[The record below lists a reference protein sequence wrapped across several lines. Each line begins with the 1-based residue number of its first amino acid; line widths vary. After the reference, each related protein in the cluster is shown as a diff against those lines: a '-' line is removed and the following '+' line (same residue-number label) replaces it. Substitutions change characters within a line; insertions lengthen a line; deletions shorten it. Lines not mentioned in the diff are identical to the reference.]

1 MIAMSS
7 KKLAP
12 FHADHVGSLLR
23 PEILKEARHR
33 YQHGQLSPD
42 LLTELEN
49 QEIRR
54 IIGRQQELGLS
65 SVTDGEFRRAYW
77 HFDFLEGLEG
87 VESFDTE
94 DNGIHFQGQTLQSH
108 SIRVVKRVD
117 FGRHPMLQHFLF
129 LQENAGPAL
138 PKMTIPSPS
147 MLHFRG
153 KVGEGVYPDLDVFFS
168 DLGRAYQKA
177 IRAFYDLGCRYLQ
190 LDDTSWAYLC
200 STEQRA
206 ELESRGWDPETVQRL
221 YARTINQA
229 LQDRPEDLT
238 VTMHICRGNF
248 RSAWIASG
256 GYEPVAETL
265 FGTVN
270 VDAFFLEYDS
280 ERAGGFEPLRFAQ
293 RSDLKIAL
301 GLVTSKSGALE
312 DADEIKRR
320 IDEASRYVDGD
331 RLALSPQ
338 CGFASTEEGNL
349 LTEEEQWAKL
359 SHVVRIARDVWG

>member
-1 MIAMSS
+1 MST

-12 FHADHVGSLLR
+12 FRADHVGSLLR
-23 PEILKEARHR
+23 PEALKEARRRHHR
-33 YQHGQLSPD
+33 GQLSRE

-49 QEIRR
+49 EEIRR
-54 IIGRQQELGLS
+54 IIGRQQDLGLS
-65 SVTDGEFRRAYW
+65 SATDGEFRRAYW
-77 HFDFLEGLEG
+77 HFDFLEGLFG
-87 VESFDTE
+87 VESFETS

-108 SIRVVKRVD
+108 SIRVVDGVD
-117 FGRHPMLQHFLF
+117 FGRHPMLQHFRF
-129 LQENAGPAL
+129 LRDKVDQAL

-153 KVGEGVYPDLDVFFS
+153 QIDRTVYPDLELFFS
-168 DLGRAYQKA
+168 DLGHAYRKA
-177 IRAFYDLGCRYLQ
+177 IQAFYDLGCRYLQ
-190 LDDTSWAYLC
+190 LDDTSWAYFC
-200 STEQRA
+200 SKEQRA
-206 ELESRGWDPETVQRL
+206 ELEARGWDLDEVKRL

-229 LQDRPEDLT
+229 LEGRPDDLT
-238 VTMHICRGNF
+238 VSMHICRGNF

-280 ERAGGFEPLRFAQ
+280 ERAGGFEPLRFAT
-293 RSDLKIAL
+293 RPDLTIVL
-301 GLVTSKSGALE
+301 GLITSKSGALE
-312 DADEIKRR
+312 DPDDIKRR
-320 IDEASRYVDGD
+320 IDEASHFVDGN
-331 RLALSPQ
+331 RLSLSPQ

-359 SHVVRIARDVWG
+359 AHVVRIAQEVWG

>member
-1 MIAMSS
+1 MVYMSS
-7 KKLAP
+7 KKVAP

-23 PEILKEARHR
+23 PDVLKEARRRHQR
-33 YQHGQLSPD
+33 GQLSRD

-54 IIGRQQELGLS
+54 VVARQQDLGLAAA
-65 SVTDGEFRRAYW
+65 TDGEFRRAYW
-77 HFDFLEGLEG
+77 HFDFLEGLDG
-87 VESFDTE
+87 VEPFEAE

-108 SIRVVKRVD
+108 SIRVMKRLD
-117 FGRHPMLQHFLF
+117 FGRHPMLQHFAF
-129 LQENAGPAL
+129 LKENAGQVL

-153 KVGEGVYPDLDVFFS
+153 EIQEAAYSDLDNFFA
-168 DLGRAYQKA
+168 DLGRAYKKA

-206 ELESRGWDPETVQRL
+206 ALEARGWDLDAVQRR
-221 YARTINQA
+221 YAAVINQA
-229 LQDRPEDLT
+229 LEDRPDDLT

-265 FGTVN
+265 FGAVN
-270 VDAFFLEYDS
+270 VDGFFLEYDS
-280 ERAGGFEPLRFAQ
+280 ERAGGFEPLRFAK
-293 RSDLKIAL
+293 RSDLKIVL
-301 GLVTSKSGALE
+301 GLITSKSGALE
-312 DADEIKRR
+312 DADAIKRR
-320 IDEASRYVDGD
+320 IDEASRYVDGG

-338 CGFASTEEGNL
+338 CGFASTEEGNI
-349 LTEEEQWAKL
+349 LTEEEQWDKL
-359 SHVVRIARDVWG
+359 AHVVSIAHEVWG